1 MLRQDWCFNYSATK
15 LAEAA
20 QQKMAFHLQ
29 RLDWWKAKRAEVMTV
44 IRSEG
49 LKIDEKIALQYR
61 NPKSRDWDGGSQV
74 MVRNDLQKDLTE
86 CLEKL
91 SHHTQ
96 QVQQYDGWQQ
106 VLAANANARVKLD
119 IDDWLFFFGRN

>member
-1 MLRQDWCFNYSATK
+1 MLRKDWCFDYTASRLSEAATK
-15 LAEAA
+15 K
-20 QQKMAFHLQ
+20 QVFHQ
-29 RLDWWKAKRAEVMTV
+29 ERLDWWKAKRIEVMNT

-49 LKIDEKIALQYR
+49 LEIDEKIVLEFR
-61 NPKSRDWDGGSQV
+61 SPKSRDWDRGSQV
-74 MVRNDLQKDLTE
+74 MVRNDLQNDLSE

-106 VLAANANARVKLD
+106 VLAASPEARVKLD
-119 IDDWLFFFGRN
+119 IEDWLFFFGRS

>member
-1 MLRQDWCFNYSATK
+1 MLRKDWCFEYTASKLSEASTEK
-15 LAEAA
+15 LA
-20 QQKMAFHLQ
+20 FHHE
-29 RLDWWKAKRAEVMTV
+29 RLDWWKAKRTEVMNT

-49 LKIDEKIALQYR
+49 LEIDEKIVLEFR
-61 NPKSRDWDGGSQV
+61 SPKSRDWDRGAQV
-74 MVRNDLQKDLTE
+74 MVRNDLQSDLSE

-106 VLAANANARVKLD
+106 VLAANPEARVKLD
-119 IDDWLFFFGRN
+119 IEDWLFFFGRN

>member
-1 MLRQDWCFNYSATK
+1 MLRQDWCFDYRATK

-20 QQKMAFHLQ
+20 EQKKAFHQ
-29 RLDWWKAKRAEVMTV
+29 KRLDWWKAKRVEVMTV

-49 LKIDEKIALQYR
+49 LELDEKIVLEYR

-74 MVRNDLQKDLTE
+74 MVRNDLQKDLKE

-91 SHHTQ
+91 SQHTQ
-96 QVQQYDGWQQ
+96 QVEQYDGWQQ
-106 VLAANANARVKLD
+106 VLAANADARVRLD

>member
-1 MLRQDWCFNYSATK
+1 MLRQDWGFDYTATK

-20 QQKMAFHLQ
+20 DQKKDFHQ
-29 RLDWWKAKRAEVMTV
+29 ERLDWWKAKRLEVMGT

-49 LKIDEKIALQYR
+49 LEIDEKIVMEFR
-61 NPKSRDWDGGSQV
+61 SPKSRDWNQGSQV
-74 MVRNDLQKDLTE
+74 MVRNDLQKDLGE

-96 QVQQYDGWQQ
+96 QLHQFDGWQQ
-106 VLAANANARVKLD
+106 VLAANPEARVKLD

>member
-1 MLRQDWCFNYSATK
+1 MLRKDWCFDYTASRLSEAATK
-15 LAEAA
+15 K
-20 QQKMAFHLQ
+20 QVFHQ
-29 RLDWWKAKRAEVMTV
+29 ERLDWWKAKRIEVMNT

-49 LKIDEKIALQYR
+49 LEIDEKIVLEFR
-61 NPKSRDWDGGSQV
+61 SPKSRDWDRGSQV
-74 MVRNDLQKDLTE
+74 MVRNDLQNDLSE

-106 VLAANANARVKLD
+106 VLAANPEARVKLD
-119 IDDWLFFFGRN
+119 IEDWLFFFGRN

>member
-1 MLRQDWCFNYSATK
+1 MLRQDWGFDYTATK

-20 QQKMAFHLQ
+20 DQIKAFHQ
-29 RLDWWKAKRAEVMTV
+29 ERLAWWKAKRVEVMTT
-44 IRSEG
+44 IRTEG
-49 LKIDEKIALQYR
+49 LEIDEKIALEYR
-61 NPKSRDWDGGSQV
+61 NPKSRDWDRGSQV

-91 SHHTQ
+91 AHHTQ

-106 VLAANANARVKLD
+106 VLAANADARVKLD
-119 IDDWLFFFGRN
+119 IDDWLFFFGRS

>member
-1 MLRQDWCFNYSATK
+1 MLRKDWCFDYTASKLSDAATK
-15 LAEAA
+15 K
-20 QQKMAFHLQ
+20 QAFHQ
-29 RLDWWKAKRAEVMTV
+29 ERLDWWKAKRIEVMNT

-49 LKIDEKIALQYR
+49 LEIDEKIVLEFR
-61 NPKSRDWDGGSQV
+61 SPKSRDWDRGSQV
-74 MVRNDLQKDLTE
+74 MVRNDLQNDLSE

-106 VLAANANARVKLD
+106 VLAANPEARVKLD
-119 IDDWLFFFGRN
+119 IEDWLFFFGRN

>member
-1 MLRQDWCFNYSATK
+1 M
-15 LAEAA
+15 
-20 QQKMAFHLQ
+20 
-29 RLDWWKAKRAEVMTV
+29 EVMTT

-49 LKIDEKIALQYR
+49 LEIDEKIALEYR
-61 NPKSRDWDGGSQV
+61 SPKSRDWDRGSQV

-106 VLAANANARVKLD
+106 VLAANADARVKLD

>member
-1 MLRQDWCFNYSATK
+1 MLRQDWGFDYTATK

-20 QQKMAFHLQ
+20 DQKKAFHQ
-29 RLDWWKAKRAEVMTV
+29 ERLAWWKAKRVEVMTT
-44 IRSEG
+44 IRAEG
-49 LKIDEKIALQYR
+49 LEIDEKIALEYR
-61 NPKSRDWDGGSQV
+61 NPKSRDWDRGSQV
-74 MVRNDLQKDLTE
+74 MVRNDLQKDLSE

-91 SHHTQ
+91 GYHTQ

-106 VLAANANARVKLD
+106 VLAANPEARVKLD

>member
-1 MLRQDWCFNYSATK
+1 MHMEGLFMLRQDCGFDYAATK

-20 QQKMAFHLQ
+20 DQKKAFHQ
-29 RLDWWKAKRAEVMTV
+29 ERLDCWKAKRVEVMTT

-49 LKIDEKIALQYR
+49 LEIDEKIALEYR
-61 NPKSRDWDGGSQV
+61 NPKSRNWDRGSQV
-74 MVRNDLQKDLTE
+74 MVRNDLQKDLSE

-96 QVQQYDGWQQ
+96 QV
-106 VLAANANARVKLD
+106 
-119 IDDWLFFFGRN
+119 

>member
-1 MLRQDWCFNYSATK
+1 MLRQDWGFDYTAAK

-20 QQKMAFHLQ
+20 DQKKAFHHE
-29 RLDWWKAKRAEVMTV
+29 RLDWWKARRLEVMATIRAE
-44 IRSEG
+44 G
-49 LKIDEKIALQYR
+49 LEIDEKIVLEFR
-61 NPKSRDWDGGSQV
+61 NPKSRDWTQGSQV
-74 MVRNDLQKDLTE
+74 MVRNDLQKDLSE

-96 QVQQYDGWQQ
+96 QLQQFDGWQQ
-106 VLAANANARVKLD
+106 VLAANPEARVKLD

>member
-1 MLRQDWCFNYSATK
+1 MLRKDWGFDYTANK

-20 QQKMAFHLQ
+20 ATKMVFHQ
-29 RLDWWKAKRAEVMTV
+29 ERLDWWKTKRQEVMGT

-49 LKIDEKIALQYR
+49 LEIDEKLVMEFR
-61 NPKSRDWDGGSQV
+61 NPKARDWDRSAQV
-74 MVRNDLQKDLTE
+74 LIRNDLQTDLSE
-86 CLEKL
+86 CLDKL

-106 VLAANANARVKLD
+106 VLAANPEARVKLD
-119 IDDWLFFFGRN
+119 IEDWLFFFARN

>member
-1 MLRQDWCFNYSATK
+1 MLRKDWGFDYTATK

-20 QQKMAFHLQ
+20 ATKMVFHQ
-29 RLDWWKAKRAEVMTV
+29 ERLDWWKTKRQEVMGT

-49 LKIDEKIALQYR
+49 LEIDEKLVMEFR
-61 NPKSRDWDGGSQV
+61 NPKARDWDRSAQV
-74 MVRNDLQKDLTE
+74 LIRNDLQTDLSE
-86 CLEKL
+86 CLDKL

-106 VLAANANARVKLD
+106 VLAANPEARVKLD
-119 IDDWLFFFGRN
+119 IEDWLFFFARN

>member
-1 MLRQDWCFNYSATK
+1 MLRQDWGFDYTATK

-20 QQKMAFHLQ
+20 DQKKSFHQ
-29 RLDWWKAKRAEVMTV
+29 ERLDWWKARRMEVMTT

-49 LKIDEKIALQYR
+49 LEIDEKIALEYR
-61 NPKSRDWDGGSQV
+61 NPKSRDWDRGSQV

-106 VLAANANARVKLD
+106 VLAANADARVKLD

>member
-1 MLRQDWCFNYSATK
+1 MLRKDWGFDYTATK

-20 QQKMAFHLQ
+20 AIKMVFHQ
-29 RLDWWKAKRAEVMTV
+29 ERLDWWKTKRQEVMGT

-49 LKIDEKIALQYR
+49 LEIDEKLVMEFR
-61 NPKSRDWDGGSQV
+61 NPKARDWDRSAQV
-74 MVRNDLQKDLTE
+74 LIRNDLQTDLSE
-86 CLEKL
+86 CLDKL

-106 VLAANANARVKLD
+106 VLAANPEARVKLD
-119 IDDWLFFFGRN
+119 IEDWLFFFARN

>member
-1 MLRQDWCFNYSATK
+1 MLRKDWDFDYTATK

-20 QQKMAFHLQ
+20 AVKMAFHQ
-29 RLDWWKAKRAEVMTV
+29 ERLDWWKAKRQEVMST

-49 LKIDEKIALQYR
+49 LEIDEKIVLEFR
-61 NPKSRDWDGGSQV
+61 SPKARDWDRGSQV
-74 MVRNDLQKDLTE
+74 MIRNDLQTDLTE

-91 SHHTQ
+91 GHHTQ

-106 VLAANANARVKLD
+106 MLAANAEARVKLD
-119 IDDWLFFFGRN
+119 IEDWLFFFARN

>member
-1 MLRQDWCFNYSATK
+1 MLRQDWGFDYTATK

-20 QQKMAFHLQ
+20 DQKKAFHQ
-29 RLDWWKAKRAEVMTV
+29 ERLAWWKAKRVEVMTT
-44 IRSEG
+44 IRAEG
-49 LKIDEKIALQYR
+49 LEIDEKIALEYR
-61 NPKSRDWDGGSQV
+61 NPKARDWDRGSQV
-74 MVRNDLQKDLTE
+74 MVRNDLQKDLSE

-91 SHHTQ
+91 GHHTQ

-106 VLAANANARVKLD
+106 VLAANPEARVKLD

>member
-1 MLRQDWCFNYSATK
+1 MLRKDWCFDYTASRLSEAATK
-15 LAEAA
+15 K
-20 QQKMAFHLQ
+20 QVFHQ
-29 RLDWWKAKRAEVMTV
+29 ERLDWWKAKRIEVMNT

-49 LKIDEKIALQYR
+49 LEIDEKIVLEFR
-61 NPKSRDWDGGSQV
+61 SPKSRDWDWGSQV
-74 MVRNDLQKDLTE
+74 MVRNDLQNDLSE

-106 VLAANANARVKLD
+106 VLAANPEARVKLD
-119 IDDWLFFFGRN
+119 IEDWLFFFGRN